1 MRLLLFVGLYSLLFV
16 TAKSQHQ
23 NLQIDP
29 VNFSKVQII
38 DSFWKSKMEK
48 VATKTLDACIF
59 QTEVKTGRIRNF
71 EQVLLG
77 KAG

>member
-1 MRLLLFVGLYSLLFV
+1 M
-16 TAKSQHQ
+16 
-23 NLQIDP
+23 D
-29 VNFSKVQII
+29 
-38 DSFWKSKMEK
+38 K

-77 KAG
+77 DKGKHDGVFYDD